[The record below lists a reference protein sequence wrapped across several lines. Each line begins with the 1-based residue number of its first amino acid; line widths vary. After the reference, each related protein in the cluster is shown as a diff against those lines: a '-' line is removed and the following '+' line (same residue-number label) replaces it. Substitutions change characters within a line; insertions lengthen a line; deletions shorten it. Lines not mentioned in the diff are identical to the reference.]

1 MSEGKVPRRRAAKKK
16 PTERAIMMT
25 VLRVI
30 DPETG
35 ESIKALVPSYA
46 LDRRALNDRG
56 LRLGDQVL
64 TDVFKDRNPR
74 FWRKFHALSTFLA
87 ENVDDLSGMKSHDAL
102 KKVQLD
108 ARVYCELQDFVL
120 EDGTVLRHWTTK
132 SLNFD
137 DTDET
142 AAEEIWQQ
150 LCDYV
155 AGQYFP
161 DWDAEQVKLAASHW
175 ERQQ

>member
-1 MSEGKVPRRRAAKKK
+1 MTESKVPRRRAAKKK

-25 VLRVI
+25 ILRLV

-35 ESIKALVPSYA
+35 EQIKALVPSFPI
-46 LDRRALNDRG
+46 DRRVLNDRG

-64 TDVFKDRNPR
+64 VDTFKDRNPR
-74 FWRKFHALSTFLA
+74 FWRKFHALSIFLA
-87 ENVDDLSGMKSHDAL
+87 ENVEDLSGMRAHDAL

-108 ARVYCELQDFVL
+108 ARVYCELSDFAL
-120 EDGTVLRHWTTK
+120 EDGTVLRHWVAK

-142 AAEEIWQQ
+142 TAEEIWQQ

-155 AGQYFP
+155 AREYFP
-161 DWDAEQVKLAASHW
+161 DWSDDQMKQAVTYW